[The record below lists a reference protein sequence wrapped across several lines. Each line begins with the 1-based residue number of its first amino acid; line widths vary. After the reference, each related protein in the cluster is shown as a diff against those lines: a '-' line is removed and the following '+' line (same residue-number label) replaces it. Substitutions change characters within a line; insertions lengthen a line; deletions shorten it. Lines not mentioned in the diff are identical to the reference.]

1 MMALRHPNGS
11 SRILIGIDDTDD
23 PESTGTGCLAQRLVG
38 VLGEAG
44 LGSAVGITRHQ
55 LLIDPRIPYTSHN
68 SSACIAWAAWPEVDA
83 KTIVGVAGPFL
94 EVVSAAGSDPGLAI
108 GVAPTWSDAWG
119 RQELVDFGYMA
130 KNDVLDRSVALTFA
144 DSCDITLS
152 AHGDDGGGVIGALA
166 ALALHVSGD
175 DGRFVWMPGLRQ
187 LKGLVTYE
195 ELRARAPINEA
206 RDMSGREPKAED
218 VIDLGNWVRPVL
230 SQSASVLLLQA
241 QASRAA
247 AQAPEPTQRSDAD
260 PPATWAVLSRD
271 VVQGL

>member
-1 MMALRHPNGS
+1 MMALRHPKGS
-11 SRILIGIDDTDD
+11 TRILIGIDDTDD
-23 PESTGTGCLAQRLVG
+23 SESTGTGCLAQRLVG

-68 SSACIAWAAWPEVDA
+68 SSACIAWAAWPDVDA
-83 KTIVGVAGPFL
+83 RAIVGVAGPFL
-94 EVVSAAGSDPGLAI
+94 EGVSAAGSDPGLAV
-108 GVAPTWSDAWG
+108 GLAPTWSDAWG

-152 AHGDDGGGVIGALA
+152 AHGDDGSGVIGALA

-195 ELRARAPINEA
+195 ELRARAPINQA
-206 RDMSGREPKAED
+206 RDMSGREPRPGD
-218 VIDLGNWVRPVL
+218 VINLGDWVRPVL
-230 SQSASVLLLQA
+230 RQSASVLLLQA
-241 QASRAA
+241 LGSRTE
-247 AQAPEPTQRSDAD
+247 EPAFEPAERSDAD
-260 PPATWAVLSRD
+260 PPPTWAVLSKD